1 MSYFQTFTFR
11 EIISLAVV
19 DFEKQARSW
28 SVSSLINIYFNY
40 YIIYCKK
47 KILKVCDMEENREA
61 AEAVNNHYFKRLTK

>member
-1 MSYFQTFTFR
+1 MSYFQTFTFP

-28 SVSSLINIYFNY
+28 SVSSSLINIYFKY

-47 KILKVCDMEENREA
+47 KSSRYVIWKKTEKQL
-61 AEAVNNHYFKRLTK
+61 RLLIITTSKD